1 MGPEN
6 SISQKEL
13 KELQAKVS
21 QLTLENDDMKRDW
34 ATKEGTLKSLND
46 NVRDEKSRVEKK
58 LYETEFLVGQK
69 DVELQRMRDE
79 NMQERHLHEGQ
90 IKTLEDK
97 VAWFRENQK
106 ILQEQQ
112 QEIAV

>member
-1 MGPEN
+1 
-6 SISQKEL
+6 
-13 KELQAKVS
+13 
-21 QLTLENDDMKRDW
+21 MKRDW

-79 NMQERHLHEGQ
+79 NMQERQLHEGQ

-97 VAWFRENQK
+97 VAWFREN
-106 ILQEQQ
+106 
-112 QEIAV
+112 

>member
-1 MGPEN
+1 
-6 SISQKEL
+6 
-13 KELQAKVS
+13 
-21 QLTLENDDMKRDW
+21 MKRDW

-79 NMQERHLHEGQ
+79 NM
-90 IKTLEDK
+90 
-97 VAWFRENQK
+97 
-106 ILQEQQ
+106 
-112 QEIAV
+112 